1 MTDIASISSSD
12 ARRAARNVS
21 ALVFA
26 SLISKGALFFWQL
39 WLSTWLGA
47 YEYGIYGAVGGMIAI
62 AGSLASFSMGL
73 IVIRDVALEPRK
85 AGKYWTAMLFWQ
97 TALALLAY
105 IAMNGFAVGYSEA
118 LRGFAALAGINLFVD
133 LFGNMGHDL
142 LLAREDMLKT
152 SLVEIVH
159 ILLRIGLAL
168 AALTLGFG
176 LLGVYGA
183 AIISGILRSMT
194 LVYLNFRA
202 GTRPQF
208 PFDRTIGWPL
218 LVNSAPLALSAFLS
232 LAYQHADKLM
242 TTGILGETVTGY
254 LTIAFV
260 INFGVIE
267 LFSTTVLVA
276 AYPLLARYYNGGG
289 NSAFGY
295 IIEKLALYMML
306 IGLPLALSLSIFAE
320 DLVLAL
326 FGSVYAPTAG
336 ILSLLIWYTAIAMF
350 GNVFSKGML
359 IQNRQRRLLA
369 LRAAGLALNVA
380 LNAILLTAWG
390 DARGA
395 AIASIAAELL
405 VVILL
410 LRSFRASGC
419 QWGRLGAG
427 AARLLLIAVPVALIM
442 FFARGW
448 LFVPALL
455 IGISAYLIGIL
466 LARVFNDDDWDLI
479 YRLTAAAPGGT
490 MITRYWRRDV
500 DLSW

>member
-1 MTDIASISSSD
+1 MSDIASISASD
-12 ARRAARNVS
+12 AKRAARNVS

-26 SLISKGALFFWQL
+26 SLISKGALFLWQL

-47 YEYGIYGAVGGMIAI
+47 YEYGIYGTVVGMIAI

-73 IVIRDVALEPRK
+73 IVIRDVAREPHK

-105 IAMNGFAVGYSEA
+105 IAMNGFAIGYSEA
-118 LRGFAALAGINLFVD
+118 LRGFAALAGINLFID

-152 SLVEIVH
+152 SLVEIIH

-168 AALTLGFG
+168 AALGLGFG

-183 AIISGILRSMT
+183 AIISGILRSLT
-194 LVYLNFRA
+194 LVYLNVRA
-202 GTRPQF
+202 GIRPQF
-208 PFDRTIGWPL
+208 PFDRAIGLPL
-218 LVNSAPLALSAFLS
+218 LVNSAPLALSALLS

-254 LTIAFV
+254 LTVAFV

-276 AYPLLARYYNGGG
+276 AYPLLARYYDDGRG
-289 NSAFGY
+289 STFGFML
-295 IIEKLALYMML
+295 EKLALYMVL
-306 IGLPLALSLSIFAE
+306 IGLPLALSLSIFA
-320 DLVLAL
+320 DDIISAL
-326 FGSVYAPTAG
+326 FGSAYAPTAG
-336 ILSLLIWYTAIAMF
+336 ILSLLIWYTAITMF

-359 IQNRQRRLLA
+359 IQNRQRCLLV

-405 VVILL
+405 VVALL
-410 LRSFRASGC
+410 LRTFRTPGC
-419 QWGRLGAG
+419 RWRRLGG
-427 AARLLLIAVPVALIM
+427 ASARLLLIAVPVTLIM
-442 FFARGW
+442 LLAREW
-448 LFVPALL
+448 LAMPALL
-455 IGISAYLIGIL
+455 IGVSAYLVGIL
-466 LARVFNDDDWDLI
+466 VARVFNDDDWDLI
-479 YRLTAAAPGGT
+479 YRLTAAMPGGT
-490 MITRYWRRDV
+490 VITRYWRRDV

>member
-26 SLISKGALFFWQL
+26 SLISKGALFLWQL

-47 YEYGIYGAVGGMIAI
+47 YDYGIYGTVGGMIAI

-73 IVIRDVALEPRK
+73 IVIRDVAREPAK

-105 IAMNGFAVGYSEA
+105 IALNGFAIGYSEA

-159 ILLRIGLAL
+159 IFLRIGLAL

-183 AIISGILRSMT
+183 AIISGILRSLT

-208 PFDRTIGWPL
+208 PFDRAIGRPL

-276 AYPLLARYYNGGG
+276 AYPLLARYYDDGG
-289 NSAFGY
+289 NSTFGFM
-295 IIEKLALYMML
+295 IEKLALYMLL
-306 IGLPLALSLSIFAE
+306 IGWPLALSLSIFAE
-320 DLVLAL
+320 DLVSAL
-326 FGSVYAPTAG
+326 FGSAYAPTAG
-336 ILSLLIWYTAIAMF
+336 ILSLLIWYTAITMF
-350 GNVFSKGML
+350 GNVFSKGLL

-405 VVILL
+405 VVVLL
-410 LRSFRASGC
+410 LRAFRASGC
-419 QWGRLGAG
+419 QFRRLGAG
-427 AARLLLIAVPVALIM
+427 AARLLLIAVPVSLIM
-442 FFARGW
+442 FVVRDWHFIA
-448 LFVPALL
+448 ALL
-455 IGISAYLIGIL
+455 IGISAYLIGIA
-466 LARVFNDDDWDLI
+466 LARVFNDDDWDLL
-479 YRLTAAAPGGT
+479 YRLTAALPGGT
-490 MITRYWRRDV
+490 VITRYWRRDV
-500 DLSW
+500 ELNW